1 MRKYNEMYV
10 IGIDH
15 GYGNMKT
22 ENCCF
27 KTGLLAYDAEP
38 LFTGDMLVY
47 DGKYYLIGE
56 GHKEF
61 LPDKIRDEDYYI
73 LTLVAIAK
81 ELQREKLTEARVIIA
96 AGLPLT
102 WTSGQKKDFA
112 AYLSKNKEVCFTYQK
127 VDYHITIEGVRIY
140 PQGYAAIA
148 DFATTMNGVN
158 MVADIGNGTMNV
170 LYMINGRPQAGKM
183 YTEKFGTYQ
192 CTLAVREMFMQKT
205 QREIN
210 DAIIEEVLITGAA
223 NIAPADQ
230 KIIRAIAT
238 EYVKDI
244 FRRLREHGY
253 DEGTMT
259 LYISLPFQ
267 TKKRSLL
274 LWKKSATTLRKWRKT
289 KENGATQTDCTV
301 SYIGLSFR
309 TPPKGRHFFNSDRAD
324 SRNAAGPPVRRR
336 LWTGLYP
343 KPAGNAPV
351 CSGGRCLR
359 ISCPPPR

>member
-1 MRKYNEMYV
+1 MKKFNDMYV

-22 ENCCF
+22 ANCCF
-27 KTGLLAYDAEP
+27 KTGVLTYDTEP

-61 LPDKIRDEDYYI
+61 IPEKIRDEDYYI
-73 LTLVAIAK
+73 LTLAAIAK
-81 ELQREKLTEARVIIA
+81 ELRRENLTEAKVFIA

-102 WTSGQKKDFA
+102 WTSGQKNEFV
-112 AYLSKNKEVCFTYQK
+112 AYLSRNKEVCFTYQK
-127 VDYHITIEGVRIY
+127 IDYLISIEGVKIY

-148 DFATTMNGVN
+148 DFATTMSGVN
-158 MVADIGNGTMNV
+158 LVADIGNGTMNV

-205 QREIN
+205 HREIN
-210 DAIIEEVLITGAA
+210 DAIIEEVLITGTA
-223 NIAPADQ
+223 NISAADL
-230 KIIRAIAT
+230 KIIRLIAT

-259 LYISLPFQ
+259 LYITGGGGCLIKNFYKVNNDRVRFVDDICAAAKGYEYMAEIQ
-267 TKKRSLL
+267 L
-274 LWKKSATTLRKWRKT
+274 KS
-289 KENGATQTDCTV
+289 GV
-301 SYIGLSFR
+301 
-309 TPPKGRHFFNSDRAD
+309 
-324 SRNAAGPPVRRR
+324 V
-336 LWTGLYP
+336 
-343 KPAGNAPV
+343 V
-351 CSGGRCLR
+351 
-359 ISCPPPR
+359 